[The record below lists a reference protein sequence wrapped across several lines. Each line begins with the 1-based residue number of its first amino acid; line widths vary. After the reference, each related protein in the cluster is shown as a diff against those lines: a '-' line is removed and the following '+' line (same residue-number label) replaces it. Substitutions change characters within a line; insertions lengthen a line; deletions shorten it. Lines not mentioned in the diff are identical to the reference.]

1 VPLQASDINDY
12 IRELFDLDVTAKDFR
27 TWHATVHVATA
38 LAQAKPVSSKT
49 ARAKTV
55 RQAVV
60 GASEL
65 LGNTPTVC
73 RSSYVD
79 PRVIDL
85 YESDVTIAPALR
97 DLSKDEDEA
106 RDQLDRA
113 VVELL
118 TD

>member
-1 VPLQASDINDY
+1 M
-12 IRELFDLDVTAKDFR
+12 
-27 TWHATVHVATA
+27 A
-38 LAQAKPVSSKT
+38 LGDSVLTSTKPVRSKT

-55 RQAVV
+55 RQAIV

-85 YESDVTIAPALR
+85 YESDVTIAPALKR
-97 DLSKDEDEA
+97 LPEDEDEA
-106 RDQLDRA
+106 RDHVDRA

>member
-1 VPLQASDINDY
+1 M
-12 IRELFDLDVTAKDFR
+12 DVTAKDFR

-38 LAQAKPVSSKT
+38 LAQADPPRTKT
-49 ARAKTV
+49 ARARTV
-55 RQAVV
+55 RSAIV

-85 YESDVTIAPALR
+85 YESDTTIAPALELLPS
-97 DLSKDEDEA
+97 DPEEA
-106 RDQLDRA
+106 RDQVDLA
-113 VVELL
+113 VVNLL
-118 TD
+118 RD

>member
-1 VPLQASDINDY
+1 VLRGTDGRAGRRPPGKKA
-12 IRELFDLDVTAKDFR
+12 R
-27 TWHATVHVATA
+27 TKV
-38 LAQAKPVSSKT
+38 
-49 ARAKTV
+49 V
-55 RQAVV
+55 RDAIV

-97 DLSKDEDEA
+97 RLPDDPDAA
-106 RDQLDRA
+106 RDHLDRA

>member
-1 VPLQASDINDY
+1 M
-12 IRELFDLDVTAKDFR
+12 
-27 TWHATVHVATA
+27 
-38 LAQAKPVSSKT
+38 VS
-49 ARAKTV
+49 
-55 RQAVV
+55 
-60 GASEL
+60 ASEL

-85 YESDVTIAPALR
+85 YEADTTIAAVLER
-97 DLSKDEDEA
+97 LAKDQDKA

-113 VVELL
+113 VVKLL